1 MLTPVG
7 ITRDEYI
14 EALKSGNATHAR
26 ITFVDQNVVFTDS
39 DITSEGIA
47 VQTFLNGETD
57 LTIGR
62 AVMTEVTVSLFRT
75 DKTIDLN
82 WQDEFTLEFGV
93 DVEENGV
100 TVTEWVTVG
109 YFAGTRPER
118 SVLDNVISFSA
129 SDRMHLFD
137 IEADEY
143 LQSITYSE
151 QNPVSL
157 STIYTGLCT
166 FCGVTSVSGDEL
178 ANIMSRTFTV
188 TPFESNGL
196 TCRDVLA
203 KIAEA
208 CGCYAKITADGKVK
222 MVWYQDH
229 TEDYTVNGDDEF
241 SIYVMELDMVTSPAL
256 KMKWIDLENTKWED
270 LEHLLWGELE
280 GEEQP
285 FKVLALRVKLME
297 EDTGVTIPASMN
309 RNVYLIVDNDLLATA
324 DQTDITNYLTPL
336 YNRLAD
342 FGAYIPASANC
353 VGNWLVEA
361 GDVITVEVGN
371 RNYIRLPIFTRT
383 LKWNGSCT
391 DDYEA
396 TGNLNREAVSAS
408 NRKTMA
414 ANGRFHIFRNDINQ
428 LYSEINDPATGL
440 ATKVDQTSQAL
451 NLLAEKVNA
460 IYRMPTDPANDPS
473 ITLNDGDIWID
484 TSYVHEDDASA
495 YDPTATYSKGDYCI
509 HSDKVF
515 KCNTDITTAEAW
527 DPTHWDED
535 EYKNQWYQYDL
546 TNTAWVEVDDN
557 TKYAVQSGI
566 EITANG
572 VEISGN
578 KYIHMQADSNN
589 RWEINDKGLSLRNL
603 NRQTYYAMQFGG
615 QFDAQ
620 SINTEAGVYAYNPN
634 GDTTHGRIAFVALD
648 AVNGYYN
655 FVFMEYDYNTKF
667 AILPSYNYA
676 ANIGKSGQAF
686 GHIYAATVHA
696 LNALTG
702 NSTTKELEIH
712 PSDNDARK
720 VTISDNTSAGEFQIT
735 GRVSGNLYQIRLY
748 GVVSSISSRNQKH
761 SIKALEDAGT
771 IIDKLKPVSFAYNN
785 DPQNRKHLGLI
796 YEDTVDVLPEICD
809 ETKQNNSPEIVKSI
823 NYVELVPLLLK
834 EIQDLRKRV
843 AELEKEVRK

>member
-39 DITSEGIA
+39 DITSDGIT

-100 TVTEWVTVG
+100 TVTKWVTVG

-157 STIYTGLCT
+157 STIYSGLCT
-166 FCGVTSVSGDEL
+166 FCGVTSVAGDEL

-208 CGCYAKITADGKVK
+208 CGCYAKITADGDVK

-256 KMKWIDLENTKWED
+256 QMKWIDLENTKWED

-324 DQTDITNYLTPL
+324 NQTDITNYLTPL

-342 FGAYIPASANC
+342 FGAYIPASTNC

-371 RNYIRLPIFTRT
+371 QNYIRLPIFART

-440 ATKVDQTSQAL
+440 ATKVDQTNQAL

-484 TSYVHEDDASA
+484 TSYVHEADASA
-495 YDPTATYSKGDYCI
+495 YDPTATYSIGDYCI

-535 EYKNQWYQYDL
+535 EKKNQWYQYDL

-566 EITANG
+566 EITADG
-572 VEISGN
+572 VKISGS
-578 KYIHMQADSNN
+578 KYIEMSSGGHIDIGDWRFDGQGARYSNN
-589 RWEINDKGLSLRNL
+589 GSDYFITDKTTIPLTTRGALIFKNDANGGYALICASKPNFSSYGILNFGVTSGDYNELYVYGTRFAVLGNINYPFVDAYLQNIVGRDTTWNGSPAREIQLV
-603 NRQTYYAMQFGG
+603 
-615 QFDAQ
+615 FDA
-620 SINTEAGVYAYNPN
+620 
-634 GDTTHGRIAFVALD
+634 
-648 AVNGYYN
+648 
-655 FVFMEYDYNTKF
+655 
-667 AILPSYNYA
+667 NYVPY
-676 ANIGKSGQAF
+676 STPYRF
-686 GHIYAATVHA
+686 LHIY
-696 LNALTG
+696 NLT
-702 NSTTKELEIH
+702 
-712 PSDNDARK
+712 ND
-720 VTISDNTSAGEFQIT
+720 
-735 GRVSGNLYQIRLY
+735 SGNRIHFRASGSLEFHDYCYFDSGLYN
-748 GVVSSISSRNQKH
+748 GSSREMKH
-761 SIKALEDAGT
+761 DIEDMESVG
-771 IIDKLKPVSFAYNN
+771 DKLDKLNPVSFVY
-785 DPQNRKHLGLI
+785 DYDEEERKRFGLV
-796 YEDTVDVLPEICD
+796 YEDTIDVLPEICSQKED
-809 ETKQNNSPEIVKSI
+809 EKGI
-823 NYVELVPLLLK
+823 NYIELVPALLK
-834 EIQDLRKRV
+834 EIQELRARV
-843 AELEKEVRK
+843 KALEEKNQ